1 MNKKSD
7 DAKKKSGDLS
17 NLSIN
22 DLRAKL
28 HAKGEDFD
36 GSKET
41 LIAQLKWRIRAVV
54 SSDALWCIA
63 FYLALQGITY

>member
-1 MNKKSD
+1 MLASDSLKDIPESKSITREILFSVATMNKKSD
-7 DAKKKSGDLS
+7 DAKEKSGDLS

-28 HAKGEDFD
+28 HAKGEDSD

-41 LIAQLKWRIRAVV
+41 LIARLK
-54 SSDALWCIA
+54 
-63 FYLALQGITY
+63 